1 MRERRRIYPTW
12 TKRLVAGTAVA
23 ALAMAASPV
32 HAQEDDE
39 ASGAERIC
47 DLHDRRLEGA
57 AGIVAAQDGDGWWIV
72 PEGFA
77 QDETLSIIRVGEDC
91 AVRESEESWIAHQP
105 RDPQALAF
113 DTDGFLWVGDTGE
126 APDRPSIA
134 INQIKPGDEANAAIY
149 RFVFPEGLDEIEAFV
164 VEPDVDYPLFFSAA
178 EGETTIYRPTEEKR
192 TEDTPMEAVG
202 SVALAEGGSVTG
214 AALNADATKVV
225 LRTENA
231 AYEWTV
237 EDGDILGALTGS
249 DPVLTP
255 LDEGGEAQDIAY
267 DAEGDFITLSQVDAD
282 DAYASLHRYTP
293 AAPVSEEPAE
303 EEDGDQAA
311 GAEDGG
317 GIVDFLLDLGFD
329 AIVRI
334 LAGIAVVG
342 FLVMLGGILVIRKS
356 RRERAAARDDDDDE
370 ELGFAAEESVF
381 ADDKDDPVDIG
392 LETGQPDPEVGRVAQ
407 GAVYGA
413 AKAEPSGNVYGAKR
427 TEPSGN
433 VYGGEPS
440 GSVYGASSE
449 PPPGPEPVGS
459 AAAHGA
465 ARSEPQYGAF
475 EGAGQGS
482 IYNDAGGSF
491 AAEPPPTPAGGAYG
505 APPAPSG
512 SAYGTPPR
520 QSGGAVYGAGES
532 TGSTYG
538 GPRPSSG
545 AVYGGQPASAEST
558 GTVYGAGGRGGGAA
572 DQDEG
577 AWGPPEEG
585 ERGRGR

>member
-1 MRERRRIYPTW
+1 
-12 TKRLVAGTAVA
+12 
-23 ALAMAASPV
+23 MAASPV
-32 HAQEDDE
+32 YAQEDDE

-77 QDETLSIIRVGEDC
+77 QDETLSIMRVGADC
-91 AVRESEESWIAHQP
+91 AVRESEESWIVHQP

-149 RFVFPEGLDEIEAFV
+149 RFVFPEGLESIEAFV
-164 VEPDVDYPLFFSAA
+164 VEPDVDYPLFFSSA
-178 EGETTIYRPTEEKR
+178 EGATTIYRPTEEKR
-192 TEDTPMEAVG
+192 TEDTPMETVG
-202 SVALAEGGSVTG
+202 SVTLAEGGSVTG

-225 LRTENA
+225 LRTENT

-237 EDGDILGALTGS
+237 ADGDVLGALTGS
-249 DPVLTP
+249 EPVLTP
-255 LDEGGEAQDIAY
+255 LADEGEAQDIAY
-267 DAEGDFITLSQVDAD
+267 DADGNFITLSQVDAD
-282 DAYASLHRYTP
+282 DAYGSIHRYTP
-293 AAPVSEEPAE
+293 AAPPSEEPGE
-303 EEDGDQAA
+303 EGGDQAA
-311 GAEDGG
+311 EAPEEGG

-356 RRERAAARDDDDDE
+356 RRERAAAEDDDDE
-370 ELGFAAEESVF
+370 DELGFAAEEPAF
-381 ADDKDDPVDIG
+381 AEAQDDPVDIG

-413 AKAEPSGNVYGAKR
+413 PKAEPTGNVYGAKR
-427 TEPSGN
+427 TEQSGN
-433 VYGGEPS
+433 VYGGGAA
-440 GSVYGASSE
+440 GSVYGASPES
-449 PPPGPEPVGS
+449 PPEPAGS
-459 AAAHGA
+459 GAHGG

-482 IYNDAGGSF
+482 VYNDAGGSF
-491 AAEPPPTPAGGAYG
+491 AVEP
-505 APPAPSG
+505 PPAPSG
-512 SAYGTPPR
+512 GAYGTPPR
-520 QSGGAVYGAGES
+520 QSSGGAVYGAGEA

-538 GPRPSSG
+538 SPRPPGG

-558 GTVYGAGGRGGGAA
+558 GTVYGAGGRGGSAAA
-572 DQDEG
+572 DQGEG
-577 AWGPPEEG
+577 PWGPREEG
-585 ERGRGR
+585 EAGRGR